1 MRMEKGSVKIHEIE
15 TLIVTVITDNYYDAL
30 RPDTTISKQFR
41 SAPNASMHAEHGLSF
56 FIETV
61 INGSSTYFAICAQPA
76 SRNTLLPGKPDLLNR
91 CFCNN
96 RNDLRSFLLG
106 PFEYPKQYHRCRNEL
121 GNHDQG
127 AKAQEYPDKQAA
139 IIHFPAVSSR
149 PDRGYITN

>member
-61 INGSSTYFAICAQPA
+61 INESSTYFATTCAQPA
-76 SRNTLLPGKPDLLNR
+76 SRNTLLPGKPDL
-91 CFCNN
+91 F
-96 RNDLRSFLLG
+96 
-106 PFEYPKQYHRCRNEL
+106 
-121 GNHDQG
+121 
-127 AKAQEYPDKQAA
+127 
-139 IIHFPAVSSR
+139 HF
-149 PDRGYITN
+149 